1 MKKILFVCLGNI
13 CRSPVAE
20 AVMNEFIRCNGK
32 DQEINCDSAGILD
45 YHAGE
50 PADQRMQSHAGK
62 RGYHLTSISRQI
74 DPEKDF
80 DRFDMI
86 IGMDRQNIKALM
98 SLAHTEKDKEK
109 IHLMTDFLKE
119 RKYHHVPDPYFGGD
133 EGFELVLDIVEEACE
148 ELIRHISNGE
158 KSL

>member
-1 MKKILFVCLGNI
+1 MKNILFVCLGNI

-20 AVMNEFIRCNGK
+20 AVMNECLHREGK
-32 DQEINCDSAGILD
+32 DREIVCDSAGILD

-62 RGYHLTSISRQI
+62 RGYKLTSISRQI
-74 DPEKDF
+74 DPKKDF

-98 SLAHTEKDKEK
+98 SLARSDKDKEK
-109 IHLMTDFLKE
+109 IHLMTDFLKVK
-119 RKYHHVPDPYFGGD
+119 KYHHVPDPYFGGE
-133 EGFELVLDIVEEACE
+133 EGFELVIDIVEEACE
-148 ELIRHISNGE
+148 ELIRRLSNGK
-158 KSL
+158 KSV